1 MSPPENHM
9 KFRNTRISY
18 DARPQANLLLIAA
31 AISVVLWF
39 IPFAEILTYP
49 FRIFVTFIH
58 EGGHAIAA
66 VLTGNSVASL
76 SVAANASG
84 ETYTT
89 QGGVISQMFVSSAGY
104 VGSMA
109 YGALLLILI
118 RRSITARAVLI
129 GSAAIVFALTM
140 IYGVFKPILSGGVWS
155 GIPFTLMAGSLL
167 AVGLI
172 AVAKFASARV
182 ASFFVSFL
190 AVQLVLNALLDLK
203 TVFFLSSPF
212 APAVP
217 TDAMNMANAT
227 GIPAIFWAAGWIT
240 LSIGILWLAMRGYV
254 AGRKQKALTGMTFD
268 DPIGSF
274 TMPELPSI
282 QATKSGTTET
292 SSVPR

>member
-1 MSPPENHM
+1 M
-9 KFRNTRISY
+9 KFSSSRISY
-18 DARPQANLLLIAA
+18 ETRPQAKLLLAAA
-31 AISVVLWF
+31 AISIVLWF

-66 VLTGNSVASL
+66 LLTGNSVASL

-89 QGGVISQMFVSSAGY
+89 QGGLLSQMFVSSAGY
-104 VGSMA
+104 ISSMA
-109 YGALLLILI
+109 YGALLLVLI
-118 RRSITARAVLI
+118 RRSIAARAVMI
-129 GSAAIVFALTM
+129 GSAGIVLTLTL
-140 IYGVFKPILSGGVWS
+140 IYGVFKPVMAGGAWS
-155 GIPFTLMAGSLL
+155 GIPFTLLAGTLL
-167 AVGLI
+167 TVGLV

-190 AVQLVLNALLDLK
+190 AVQLILNALLDLK

-227 GIPAIFWAAGWIT
+227 GIPAMFWATAWIT
-240 LSIGILWLAMRGYV
+240 LSIGILWVAMRGYV
-254 AGRKQKALTGMTFD
+254 AGRKQKALTGMTLD
-268 DPIGSF
+268 DPMGSF
-274 TMPELPSI
+274 AIPELPSI
-282 QATKSGTTET
+282 QASKSRVAD
-292 SSVPR
+292 SSPISR

>member
-1 MSPPENHM
+1 M
-9 KFRNTRISY
+9 KFRNTSISY
-18 DARPQANLLLIAA
+18 DARPQAKLLLAAA

-66 VLTGNSVASL
+66 LLTGNTVDSL

-89 QGGVISQMFVSSAGY
+89 QGGLISQMFVSSAGY

-140 IYGVFKPILSGGVWS
+140 IYGVFKPVVSGGAWS
-155 GIPFTLMAGSLL
+155 GIPFTLLAGSVLT
-167 AVGLI
+167 VGLI
-172 AVAKFASARV
+172 AVARFASARV

-227 GIPAIFWAAGWIT
+227 GIPAMFWAVSWIA
-240 LSIGILWLAMRGYV
+240 LSIGILWLAMRGYT
-254 AGRKQKALTGMTFD
+254 AGRKQKSLSGITLD
-268 DPIGSF
+268 DPLGSF
-274 TMPELPSI
+274 SIPELPSI
-282 QATKSGTTET
+282 QSTKTGTPDSTPI
-292 SSVPR
+292 SR

>member
-1 MSPPENHM
+1 M

-18 DARPQANLLLIAA
+18 DARPQAKLLLAAA

-66 VLTGNSVASL
+66 VLTGNSVDSL

-89 QGGVISQMFVSSAGY
+89 QGGLLSQMFVSSAGY
-104 VGSMA
+104 ISSMA
-109 YGALLLILI
+109 YGALLLVFI
-118 RRSITARAVLI
+118 RRSIAARAVLI
-129 GSAAIVFALTM
+129 GSAGIVLTLTL
-140 IYGVFKPILSGGVWS
+140 IYGVFKPVVLGGAWS
-155 GIPFTLMAGSLL
+155 GIPFTLLAGTLL
-167 AVGLI
+167 TVGLV
-172 AVAKFASARV
+172 AVAKFAGARL

-203 TVFFLSSPF
+203 TVFFLSTPF
-212 APAVP
+212 GPTVP

-227 GIPAIFWAAGWIT
+227 GVPAIFWAVMWIS
-240 LSIGILWLAMRGYV
+240 LSLGILWVAMRGYV
-254 AGRKQKALTGMTFD
+254 AGRKQKSLPGITLD
-268 DPIGSF
+268 DPLGSF
-274 TMPELPSI
+274 SVPELPSI
-282 QATKSGTTET
+282 QSTKSRVTD
-292 SSVPR
+292 SSPISR

>member
-1 MSPPENHM
+1 M
-9 KFRNTRISY
+9 KFRTSQIPY
-18 DARPQANLLLIAA
+18 DARPQAKLLLTAA
-31 AISVVLWF
+31 VISIVLWF

-66 VLTGNSVASL
+66 LLTGNSVASL

-89 QGGVISQMFVSSAGY
+89 QGGMFSQMLVSSAGY

-109 YGALLLILI
+109 YGSLLLVLI
-118 RRSITARAVLI
+118 RRSIAARAVLI
-129 GSAAIVFALTM
+129 GSAAIVLTLTL
-140 IYGVFKPILSGGVWS
+140 IYGVITPVVSGGAWS
-155 GIPFTLMAGSLL
+155 GIPFTLMAGTLL
-167 AVGLI
+167 TVGLVAI
-172 AVAKFASARV
+172 AKFAGPRL

-227 GIPAIFWAAGWIT
+227 GIPALFWAVLWIT
-240 LSIGILWLAMRGYV
+240 LSLGMLWLTMRSYV
-254 AGRKQKALTGMTFD
+254 AGRKQKSLPGMTFD
-268 DPIGSF
+268 DPLAAFSL
-274 TMPELPSI
+274 PELPSV
-282 QATKSGTTET
+282 QSNKRSVTD
-292 SSVPR
+292 SSPVSR

>member
-1 MSPPENHM
+1 M

-18 DARPQANLLLIAA
+18 DARPQANLLLVAA

-89 QGGVISQMFVSSAGY
+89 QGGLLSQMFVSSAGY

-109 YGALLLILI
+109 YGAMLLILI

-140 IYGVFKPILSGGVWS
+140 IYGVFKPVVSGGVWS
-155 GIPFTLMAGSLL
+155 GIPFTLMAGTLL
-167 AVGLI
+167 TVGLI

-227 GIPAIFWAAGWIT
+227 GIPAIFWAVGWVT
-240 LSIGILWLAMRGYV
+240 LSLGILWLAMRGYG
-254 AGRKQKALTGMTFD
+254 AGRKQKSLPGMTLD
-268 DPIGSF
+268 DPMGAFSI
-274 TMPELPSI
+274 PELPSI
-282 QATKSGTTET
+282 QSTKSRTTDST
-292 SSVPR
+292 PISR

>member
-1 MSPPENHM
+1 M
-9 KFRNTRISY
+9 KLGVSSISY
-18 DARPQANLLLIAA
+18 DARPQAKLLLAAA
-31 AISVVLWF
+31 AISIVLWF

-66 VLTGNSVASL
+66 LLTGNSVAGL

-89 QGGVISQMFVSSAGY
+89 QGGMLSQMFVSSAGY
-104 VGSMA
+104 IASMA

-118 RRSITARAVLI
+118 RRSIAARAVLI
-129 GSAAIVFALTM
+129 GSAAIVLTLTL
-140 IYGVFKPILSGGVWS
+140 IYGVVTPVVFGAAWS
-155 GIPFTLMAGSLL
+155 GIPFTLLAGTLL
-167 AVGLI
+167 TVGLV

-212 APAVP
+212 APTVP
-217 TDAMNMANAT
+217 TDALNMANAT
-227 GIPAIFWAAGWIT
+227 GIPAIFWAATWIT
-240 LSIGILWLAMRGYV
+240 LAMGILWLAMRVYV
-254 AGRKQKALTGMTFD
+254 AGRKQKSLPGMTFD
-268 DPIGSF
+268 DPMRAFSI
-274 TMPELPSI
+274 PELPPV
-282 QATKSGTTET
+282 QTTKSTVSG
-292 SSVPR
+292 SSPLSR